1 MNILLDTLLGWT
13 PLALAAFG
21 ALFSEL
27 AGMLCICVEGFI
39 TLGSFLCYIFYTYTH
54 SIFISTAAAALI
66 TGITGW
72 LLAVTVRKA
81 GINPFVGGL
90 AFNLAADAVC
100 AILSKRLFGSAGVLR
115 IFGAAP
121 AHSGFF
127 VTAFAAL
134 GFTFF
139 ALYKTKGGLRLRAV
153 GLSEEAAR
161 ESGLNPDV
169 YKAAAWAICAAFSAV
184 SGAAALFRLGA
195 YIPYGSAGRGWLA
208 LAAVFMGFKKPHL
221 SAASALLFAGA
232 SVLSA
237 AGQKASVIP
246 PALFPAFPYLMALVF
261 YVLSCRL
268 RRLRFAW
275 VVAALVLVCGLCSCT
290 DMAGKINIA
299 TGSVF
304 YSQGDYERSAGNFMN
319 AFTHKDTAPYA
330 AYALGAAYLAMDEG
344 ETALQH
350 FNEAEQL
357 AGHQKTNR
365 ELLYRL
371 RYNSGIVCFQQ
382 EDYKGAAGF
391 FRYALLAKPH
401 SLEAKRNLE
410 LSLLSVQ
417 RQAGTADVQSSR
429 MGGIRENKNEA
440 RSGVL
445 LDFMRRRET
454 EVWKSIEW
462 SGDDTSTA
470 DY

>member
-13 PLALAAFG
+13 PLALAALG

-39 TLGSFLCYIFYTYTH
+39 TLGSFVCYLFYIHTE
-54 SIFISTAAAALI
+54 SIFAAVFLAALV
-66 TGITGW
+66 TGAVGG
-72 LLAVTVRKA
+72 LLAVTICKS

-90 AFNLAADAVC
+90 AFNLAADAFC

-115 IFGAAP
+115 ISGADPSHLAFFLT
-121 AHSGFF
+121 ALAAIGF
-127 VTAFAAL
+127 V
-134 GFTFF
+134 FF
-139 ALYKTKGGLRLRAV
+139 ALYKTRGGLRLRAV
-153 GLSEEAAR
+153 GLSQESAR
-161 ESGLNPDV
+161 ESGLDPDV
-169 YKAAAWAICAAFSAV
+169 YKTAAWTLCAAFSAV
-184 SGAAALFRLGA
+184 SGAAVLFRLGA

-221 SAASALLFAGA
+221 SAVSALLFALA

-237 AGQKASVIP
+237 AGQKASVVP
-246 PALFPAFPYLMALVF
+246 QALFPAFPYITALIF
-261 YVLSCRL
+261 YVLSCHL
-268 RRLRFAW
+268 RRVRFVW
-275 VVAALVLVCGLCSCT
+275 VMAALILVCGLCSCT
-290 DMAGKINIA
+290 DIAGKIHIA
-299 TGSVF
+299 KGSVF

-319 AFTHKDTAPYA
+319 AFTHKDAAPYA
-330 AYALGAAYLAMDEG
+330 AYSLGAAYLAMDEG
-344 ETALQH
+344 ETALKH
-350 FNEAEQL
+350 FGEAERL
-357 AGHQKTNR
+357 AENQKSNR

-371 RYNSGIVCFQQ
+371 RYNSGIVRFQQ
-382 EDYKGAAGF
+382 EDYQGAANF

-429 MGGIRENKNEA
+429 MGGIRENKNDA

-454 EVWKSIEW
+454 EMWKSIEW
-462 SGDDTSTA
+462 SGDEASTA